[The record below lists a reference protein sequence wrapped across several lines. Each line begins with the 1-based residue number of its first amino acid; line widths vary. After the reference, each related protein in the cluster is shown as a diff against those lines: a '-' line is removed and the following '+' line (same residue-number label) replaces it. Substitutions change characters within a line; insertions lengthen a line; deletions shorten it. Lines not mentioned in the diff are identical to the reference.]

1 MSAVD
6 HRKENVEDPTNR
18 LEQYASLCW
27 DELEAYGGKLPSV
40 EIKCDF
46 DYTLHLPAN
55 KIDRSIKTVPGVLTD
70 VAMKIP
76 NKVRE
81 KISGKENDATKMEPF
96 RVLKDVDCCFKAGSL
111 TLVLAPP
118 GHGKTSL
125 LKAVGQILPSAVLS
139 GGKGVTY
146 SKMTAEEL
154 KKEKDIDANRMAMY
168 VTQQDE
174 HLPFLTVRE
183 TTKFSHENATP
194 TPTNEREED
203 VHSRK
208 IDSVHRLL
216 SLENCLDTIIG
227 NDLVRGVS
235 GGEKKRVTIGEAM
248 VTNARVFCMDEISTG
263 LDAAVTHNI
272 IAALREWTRIT
283 NGTVIVSLLQPTPE
297 VYELFDDVLCLR
309 D

>member
-18 LEQYASLCW
+18 LEQYASLCR
-27 DELEAYGGKLPSV
+27 DELEAHGGKLPAV

-154 KKEKDIDANRMAMY
+154 KKEKDIDANRMAM
-168 VTQQDE
+168 T
-174 HLPFLTVRE
+174 
-183 TTKFSHENATP
+183 
-194 TPTNEREED
+194 
-203 VHSRK
+203 
-208 IDSVHRLL
+208 
-216 SLENCLDTIIG
+216 
-227 NDLVRGVS
+227 
-235 GGEKKRVTIGEAM
+235 
-248 VTNARVFCMDEISTG
+248 
-263 LDAAVTHNI
+263 
-272 IAALREWTRIT
+272 
-283 NGTVIVSLLQPTPE
+283 
-297 VYELFDDVLCLR
+297 
-309 D
+309 